1 MDRRKDGRTESIS
14 KDPFGHGRGSKKVK
28 KKKTVE
34 KQSKN
39 RIPT

>member
-28 KKKTVE
+28 KKNSGKTIKE
-34 KQSKN
+34 
-39 RIPT
+39 